1 MRLAK
6 LTLCG
11 FKSFADK
18 TDICFDAPITGI
30 VGPNG
35 CGKSNVVD
43 GIKWVL
49 GELSAKSLRGGHM
62 MDMIFNGSGTRKP
75 SGMAMVTLTFDNS
88 DRTLTLDY
96 DEVTVTRQLYR
107 DGSSEYLINNKKA
120 RLKDIRDL
128 FMDTGVGTDAYSI
141 IEQGKVAQMLTSN
154 AQERRDVFEE
164 AAGISRFKSRKK
176 EALRKLERTE
186 QNLELSRQRVGDAE
200 RRLRSIK
207 IQATK
212 ARNFKEYSA
221 TLHEMQLGYSLN
233 EYHGY
238 QSEFVQVVKDLAE
251 TEEKHGVASSALA
264 EVEEKIND
272 AEIERQSVMK
282 QQKEFDQ
289 GRMQEQAKR
298 DQATQKGRYA
308 TSALEDLKGQ
318 IERETARKE
327 ELGSRKE
334 ELVKLLAESKA
345 EVEKL
350 TGEETEFETRLAKAQ
365 DEHRQSQHDLNTQ
378 RRTLED
384 QKTSITNLMR
394 QSSQKASEIKTQDV
408 YEKNLHGTREKLEER
423 RELIAGELSGYV
435 EQRDEAQVNLTE
447 AEKVIDA
454 KGDELAGLGDQ
465 AEQLS
470 GDQKTLADQL
480 GLAKQSRSGLESR
493 RSLLDE
499 MEANQEGLSDP
510 VKAVLAQKA
519 DDEAGGFDFVQGLL
533 VEMLDADVENAPIVE
548 AALGEYQQALVVE
561 KASCLDADVLEGLE
575 GRVTFLASDM
585 AMLPRAAGHVIV
597 CDQVRP
603 VIDLVKFPGEIAG
616 VVWSVLGKT
625 LLVEDL
631 AAGLEVKAKLP
642 TGYRFVTK
650 AGELIEEDGR
660 VLAGPSGMAGM
671 GLISRRSELADLA
684 DEIHGLDEQIEK
696 DQLSLEALSEQ
707 AAEVARVTQDLR
719 QEVRSAENVKVE
731 LSSKIGHYEGQI
743 NKLEREQPGLESEA
757 ETITRR
763 LDETIAK
770 REALAV
776 AVADLD
782 KLVAEK
788 EAGIDGLS
796 EGIEELGQKVD
807 ELRESVT
814 EVRIQSTAMAE
825 QLNGARRQ
833 TRQHEVG
840 FADAERQYDRLV
852 EQMSG
857 YQSRIDEHE
866 LNIEQSKETAE
877 LAQLQLEEFTKS
889 CEEIKEV
896 LTGVSA
902 TLSEMQLGV
911 RDQRR
916 EAKDLDV
923 KLNRYQVSKGQ
934 LEVRLDS
941 IVERS
946 FEQLELDIKEAYE
959 GYEHDE
965 ANETDWKAVERDI
978 KDLRKKISN
987 LGNVNLDAIDEQEDI
1002 EKKFDDLAS
1011 QVEDIDDAREQLVAL
1026 IEQINHD
1033 SKILFEKTF
1042 NEIRE
1047 NFAGP
1052 QGLFR
1057 KLFGGGKADIFL
1069 KPDENG
1075 NIDILES
1082 GIEVMAKPP
1091 GKEPQSIN
1099 LLSGGEKTMTA
1110 IAMLLSI
1117 FKSKPSP
1124 FCVLDE
1130 VDAALDE
1137 ANVERFADVIKSFL
1151 DKSHF
1156 IVITH
1161 HKRTMQAA
1169 DILYGITM
1177 QERGVSKRVS
1187 VKFDQISGEGDISD
1201 EAIAEQNTAD
1211 AKAAVDREIQEKFE
1225 VKKLIEKVE
1234 PEEVVAEVEEVVEV
1248 VETEEV
1254 EVVLAEST
1262 EVVAEAVE
1270 ADILEVKTNRQKLA
1284 ELLEGKSPLEM
1295 KN

>member
-18 TDICFDAPITGI
+18 TDICFDAPVTGI

-43 GIKWVL
+43 AIKWVL

-62 MDMIFNGSGTRKP
+62 MDMIFNGSATRKP
-75 SGMAMVTLTFDNS
+75 SGMAMVTLTFDNA
-88 DRTLTLDY
+88 DRTLSLDY

-120 RLKDIRDL
+120 RLRDIRDL

-154 AQERRDVFEE
+154 AQERREVFEE
-164 AAGISRFKSRKK
+164 AAGISRYKARKK

-186 QNLELSRQRVGDAE
+186 QNLELSRQRVSDAE
-200 RRLRSIK
+200 RRLRSVK

-212 ARNFKEYSA
+212 ARNYKAYSA
-221 TLHEMQLGYSLN
+221 ELHEMQLGFSLN

-238 QSEFVQVVKDLAE
+238 QTEFIQVVKDLAE
-251 TEEKHGVASSALA
+251 TEEKHAVASSALA
-264 EVEEKIND
+264 EVEDKIND

-289 GRMQEQAKR
+289 GRLQEQARR
-298 DQATQKGRYA
+298 DQATQKERYA

-327 ELGSRKE
+327 ELGKRKD
-334 ELVKLLAESKA
+334 ELVGLLVEAKA

-350 TGEETEFETRLAKAQ
+350 TCEEAAFESKLTESQ
-365 DEHRQSQHDLNTQ
+365 DAHRQSQHDLNTQ
-378 RRTLED
+378 RRALED
-384 QKTSITNLMR
+384 QKSSITNLMR
-394 QSSQKASEIKTQDV
+394 QSSQKSNEIKTQDV

-435 EQRDEAQVNLTE
+435 DQRDEAQVKLTD
-447 AEKVIDA
+447 AEKVIEA
-454 KGDELAGLGDQ
+454 KGGELAGLGDQ

-480 GLAKQSRSGLESR
+480 GLAKQSRSGLASR

-519 DDEAGGFDFVQGLL
+519 EDEAGGFDFVQGLL
-533 VEMLDADVENAPIVE
+533 VEMLDADVEDAPIVE

-561 KASCLDADVLEGLE
+561 KASCLAAEVLEGLE
-575 GRVTFLASDM
+575 GRVTFLASDQ
-585 AMLPRAAGHVIV
+585 AMLPRAAGKVIGCGHVK
-597 CDQVRP
+597 P
-603 VIDLVKFPGEIAG
+603 VIDLVRFPGQIAS

-625 LLVEDL
+625 LLVDDL
-631 AAGLEVKAKLP
+631 AAGFDAKSKLP
-642 TGYRFVTK
+642 AGYRFVTK

-660 VLAGPSGMAGM
+660 VLAGPSGQAGM

-684 DEIHGLDEQIEK
+684 DQIHGLDEQIEK
-696 DQLSLEALSEQ
+696 DQASLEALSEQ
-707 AAEVARVTQDLR
+707 AAEVARVTQDMR
-719 QEVRSAENVKVE
+719 QEIRGAENVKVE

-743 NKLEREQPGLESEA
+743 NKLEREQPGLAAEA
-757 ETITRR
+757 ETISRR
-763 LDETIAK
+763 LNETVAK
-770 REALAV
+770 RETLAG
-776 AVADLD
+776 AVVELD
-782 KLVAEK
+782 KEISEK
-788 EAGIDGLS
+788 EAGIEGLA
-796 EGIEELGQKVD
+796 EGIESLSDKVD

-814 EVRIQSTAMAE
+814 EVRIKSTAMAE

-833 TRQHEVG
+833 ARQHEVA
-840 FADAERQYDRLV
+840 FADTERQYDRLV

-857 YQSRIDEHE
+857 YQVRIDEHE
-866 LNIEQSKETAE
+866 LNIEQSKETAKE
-877 LAQLQLEEFTKS
+877 AQAKLEEYTQS

-896 LTGVSA
+896 MAGVSA
-902 TLSEMQLGV
+902 KLSEMQLGV
-911 RDQRR
+911 RDQRS
-916 EAKDLDV
+916 EAKQLDST
-923 KLNRYQVSKGQ
+923 LNRFQVSKGQ
-934 LEVRLDS
+934 LEVRLDA

-946 FEQLELDIKEAYE
+946 FEQLELDIKEAYQS
-959 GYEHDE
+959 YEHDE
-965 ANETDWKAVERDI
+965 DSETDWKAVERDI

-987 LGNVNLDAIDEQEDI
+987 LGNVNLDAIDEQEEI

-1026 IEQINHD
+1026 IDQINND

-1057 KLFGGGKADIFL
+1057 KLFGGGKADIYL

-1075 NIDILES
+1075 KIDILES

-1110 IAMLLSI
+1110 VAMLMSI

-1137 ANVERFADVIKSFL
+1137 ANVERFADVIKGFL

-1169 DILYGITM
+1169 DVMYGITM

-1187 VKFDQISGEGDISD
+1187 VKFDQISGDGGISD
-1201 EAIAEQNTAD
+1201 EAIAEQNAAD
-1211 AKAAVDREIQEKFE
+1211 AKAAVDRDLKEKLDSKFQVAE
-1225 VKKLIEKVE
+1225 TVAVEMVESDAVEQIELVDAD
-1234 PEEVVAEVEEVVEV
+1234 VVMAESVEVEEGAADVD
-1248 VETEEV
+1248 
-1254 EVVLAEST
+1254 
-1262 EVVAEAVE
+1262 VAQ
-1270 ADILEVKTNRQKLA
+1270 VKSNRQKLA
-1284 ELLEGKSPLEM
+1284 EMLEGKSPIEM